1 MLGTSRRRRK
11 EARVTVIVKSTELSS
26 PVGAITIRYE
36 ADRDLPDAQWKAMC
50 ASAASSTCPSCEH
63 HPRKAVGYGR
73 MIVFEICHEPLR
85 ILVDRA
91 FGIEAAGPSAAPN

>member
-1 MLGTSRRRRK
+1 V
-11 EARVTVIVKSTELSS
+11 AVIVKSTELSS

-36 ADRDLPDAQWKAMC
+36 APGDLPDAQWKAMC
-50 ASAASSTCPSCEH
+50 ASAASSICTSCEH

-85 ILVDRA
+85 ILVDSA
-91 FGIEAAGPSAAPN
+91 FGIEAAGPSAASK

>member
-1 MLGTSRRRRK
+1 
-11 EARVTVIVKSTELSS
+11 VTVIKSTELSS

-36 ADRDLPDAQWKAMC
+36 ADRDLPDAQWKVMC
-50 ASAASSTCPSCEH
+50 EAAALSICPSCERH
-63 HPRKAVGYGR
+63 ARKAVGYAR
-73 MIVFEICHEPLR
+73 MIVFEICHKPLR

>member
-1 MLGTSRRRRK
+1 M
-11 EARVTVIVKSTELSS
+11 TVIVKSTELSS

-36 ADRDLPDAQWKAMC
+36 ADRDLPDAQWKVMC
-50 ASAASSTCPSCEH
+50 DSAALSICPSCAH

-73 MIVFEICHEPLR
+73 MIVFEICHKPLR

-91 FGIEAAGPSAAPN
+91 FGIEAAGPSAAVNN

>member
-1 MLGTSRRRRK
+1 M
-11 EARVTVIVKSTELSS
+11 TVIVKSTELSS

-36 ADRDLPDAQWKAMC
+36 AHRDLAEAQWKAMC
-50 ASAASSTCPSCEH
+50 ASAASSICSSCEH

-73 MIVFEICHEPLR
+73 VIVFEICHKPLR

-91 FGIEAAGPSAAPN
+91 FGIEAAGSSAASN